1 MNKKYSVYNTTYGR
15 LNEMNRSQSSRNAS
29 FDRAQS
35 NYDMEEPNYG
45 PDLSD
50 ADQDLQYAEAVEK
63 ATELVQYDAKLEGY
77 DDMDE
82 YARSHWGYQDKFDN
96 NGDPYSAGAQLIDSY
111 VDDIISGDLE
121 L

>member
-1 MNKKYSVYNTTYGR
+1 MINRRSLYDITYGR
-15 LNEMNRSQSSRNAS
+15 IDEMNRSQYSRDMN
-29 FDRAQS
+29 FNRAQS
-35 NYDMEEPNYG
+35 NYDMEEPNYNS
-45 PDLSD
+45 DLSD

-82 YARSHWGYQDKFDN
+82 YARSHWGYQDKVDN

-121 L
+121 I